1 MHKFAN
7 NSSGV
12 LTIWDSDSDCLIQ
25 AESILLW
32 RQFANQQDA
41 RSTASICQV
50 IEDNHSVLRE
60 KILRL
65 IFDVGSSVRGNPKT
79 QHHIRTG
86 FDYFWMTQF
95 HSRPYT
101 QSAQLNNLAKLFA
114 LFEILQENKIKKLV
128 VYSNNKSLSKVFAS
142 ISRTLQIE
150 FQTLRV
156 KNSHQNISA
165 AVRIKKFTPR
175 PLLAIAALLTQI
187 KTSIALKQKPT
198 RVIEPNSISFFDYWY
213 RFADS
218 VSTDRKFASQYWS
231 RLVEELDQTEINWWH
246 NLVDQNKLSELNTAR
261 SLLTDFNQHPRHIHK
276 IVDARVSFKIV
287 LRSIVDHGR
296 LFIKSIPGKKFAPSF
311 VDPNTGIN
319 FWPLFRREWL
329 NSYRGYE
336 ALLNCLRFNRLESL
350 ISTIPHQ
357 KLGVYLI
364 ENQPWEMAMIHLWR
378 RFKHGKL
385 IGVAHSTVRFW
396 DLRLMSDMRQFNSNS
411 VMPRPD
417 CIAVNGNLAKSSLLK
432 SGYPASEIVEVEAL
446 MYLHLSA
453 KKAKQKS
460 NSPKTILVATDY
472 LDSATRAQLRL
483 LEEVVA
489 LHPSKYQI
497 LLKPHW
503 SQSLENFKFES
514 EVVSGKRDLSHFFD
528 QADVL
533 YCSAITSAVI
543 DGVCSGLPV
552 IQCLDPMSFNLSP
565 LRENIAVQTV
575 RTSAELVKA
584 LEEIEKFATEV
595 DPSELFNLDSNLPK
609 WKSLL
614 EI

>member
-114 LFEILQENKIKKLV
+114 LFEILQENKTKKLV

-218 VSTDRKFASQYWS
+218 VNTDRKFASQYWS

-261 SLLTDFNQHPRHIHK
+261 SLLTDFNQHPRHFHK

-514 EVVSGKRDLSHFFD
+514 EVVSGKKDLSHFFD

-584 LEEIEKFATEV
+584 LDEIEKFATGV
-595 DPSELFNLDSNLPK
+595 DPNELFNLDSNLPK

>member
-1 MHKFAN
+1 MSVISYFGGKANFQSFITPKIPKDCKTYIEPFSGSFA
-7 NSSGV
+7 
-12 LTIWDSDSDCLIQ
+12 IYMDSDLEFENVIFNDRNRHQ
-25 AESILLW
+25 ANLM
-32 RQFANQQDA
+32 RCC
-41 RSTASICQV
+41 ASPEEFLVEI
-50 IEDNHSVLRE
+50 
-60 KILRL
+60 K
-65 IFDVGSSVRGNPKT
+65 
-79 QHHIRTG
+79 
-86 FDYFWMTQF
+86 
-95 HSRPYT
+95 
-101 QSAQLNNLAKLFA
+101 AQ
-114 LFEILQENKIKKLV
+114 
-128 VYSNNKSLSKVFAS
+128 
-142 ISRTLQIE
+142 
-150 FQTLRV
+150 
-156 KNSHQNISA
+156 
-165 AVRIKKFTPR
+165 
-175 PLLAIAALLTQI
+175 
-187 KTSIALKQKPT
+187 
-198 RVIEPNSISFFDYWY
+198 ISF
-213 RFADS
+213 
-218 VSTDRKFASQYWS
+218 
-231 RLVEELDQTEINWWH
+231 
-246 NLVDQNKLSELNTAR
+246 
-261 SLLTDFNQHPRHIHK
+261 
-276 IVDARVSFKIV
+276 RVL
-287 LRSIVDHGR
+287 LRSIIDHGR
-296 LFIKSIPGKKFAPSF
+296 LYIKSVPGKKFASSF

-319 FWPLFRREWL
+319 FWPLFKNEWL

-336 ALLNCLRFNRLESL
+336 ALVNCLRFNRLESL

-364 ENQPWEMAMIHLWR
+364 ENQPWEMAMIYLWR
-378 RFKHGKL
+378 TFKHDKL

-396 DLRLMSDMRQFNSNS
+396 DLRLMSDMRQFDSNS

-489 LHPSKYQI
+489 LHPSKFQI

-514 EVVSGKRDLSHFFD
+514 EVVSGKKDLSHFFD

-565 LRENIAVQTV
+565 LRENAVVQTV

-584 LEEIEKFATEV
+584 LDAIEKFATEV
-595 DPSELFNLDSNLPK
+595 DPNELFNLDSNLPK
-609 WKSLL
+609 WKSVLGT
-614 EI
+614 

>member
-1 MHKFAN
+1 MHKFVN

-12 LTIWDSDSDCLIQ
+12 LTIWDSDSDCLIE

-32 RQFANQQDA
+32 RQFADQNDTQ
-41 RSTASICQV
+41 STASICQV
-50 IEDNHSVLRE
+50 IEDNCSVLRE

-79 QHHIRTG
+79 QHQIRVG

-114 LFEILQENKIKKLV
+114 LFEILQENKIEKLI
-128 VYSNNKSLSKVFAS
+128 VYSSDISLNKVIANIAKML
-142 ISRTLQIE
+142 RIE
-150 FQTLRV
+150 FQSARA
-156 KNSHQNISA
+156 KNIYQNVSA
-165 AVRIKKFTPR
+165 AVQIKKFTPR
-175 PLLAIAALLTQI
+175 PLLAIAALLMQI

-198 RVIEPNSISFFDYWY
+198 RCIEPNSISFFDYWY

-231 RLVEELDQTEINWWH
+231 RLVKELDQTEINWWH
-246 NLVDQNKLSELNTAR
+246 NLVDQNKLNELNTAK
-261 SLLTDFNQHPRHIHK
+261 SLLTDFNRHPRHTHK
-276 IVDARVSFKIV
+276 IIDAQVSFRV
-287 LRSIVDHGR
+287 LLRSIVDHGR

-319 FWPLFRREWL
+319 FWPLFKNEWL

-336 ALLNCLRFNRLESL
+336 ALVNCLRFNRLESL

-489 LHPSKYQI
+489 LNPSKYQI

-514 EVVSGKRDLSHFFD
+514 EVVSGKKDLSHFFD

-565 LRENIAVQTV
+565 LRENAIVQTV

-595 DPSELFNLDSNLPK
+595 DPNELFNLDSNLPK

>member
-1 MHKFAN
+1 MHKFVN
-7 NSSGV
+7 SSSGV
-12 LTIWDSDSDCLIQ
+12 LTIWDSDSDCTIQ
-25 AESILLW
+25 SESILLW
-32 RQFANQQDA
+32 RQFTDQNNEQA
-41 RSTASICQV
+41 TASICQI
-50 IEDNHSVLRE
+50 IEDNCAELRA

-65 IFDVGSSVRGNPKT
+65 IFDVGNSVRTNPKT
-79 QHHIRTG
+79 QHNIRVG

-114 LFEILQENKIKKLV
+114 LFEILQVNKITKLT
-128 VYSNNKSLSKVFAS
+128 VYSNDKSLSKVFAS
-142 ISRTLQIE
+142 IAKMLHIE
-150 FQTLRV
+150 FQTARA
-156 KNSHQNISA
+156 KNSSQNISA
-165 AVRIKKFTPR
+165 AVRIKKITPR
-175 PLLAIAALLTQI
+175 SLLAIAALLRQC
-187 KTSIALKQKPT
+187 KTSIALKQKLT
-198 RVIEPNSISFFDYWY
+198 RVVEPNSISFFDYWY

-231 RLVEELDQTEINWWH
+231 RLVEELDHTEVNWWH
-246 NLVDQNKLSELNTAR
+246 NLVDQNKLVELNTAK

-287 LRSIVDHGR
+287 LRSIVDHGH
-296 LFIKSIPGKKFAPSF
+296 LFIKSMPGKKFAPSF
-311 VDPNTGIN
+311 VDQNTGID
-319 FWPLFRREWL
+319 FWPLFKREWL

-336 ALLNCLRFNRLESL
+336 ALVNCLRFNRLESL
-350 ISTIPHQ
+350 ISTMPHQ

-378 RFKHGKL
+378 KFKHGKV
-385 IGVAHSTVRFW
+385 IGVAHSTIRFW
-396 DLRLMSDMRQFNSNS
+396 DLRLMSDMRQFKSNS
-411 VMPRPD
+411 AMPRPD
-417 CIAVNGNLAKSSLLK
+417 CIAVNGALAKSSLFE

-472 LDSATRAQLRL
+472 LDSATQAQLRL
-483 LEEVVA
+483 LEQVVA
-489 LHPSKYQI
+489 LNPSKYRI

-503 SQSLENFKFES
+503 SQSLKNFKFES
-514 EVVSGKRDLSHFFD
+514 EVVSGKKDLSDFFD

-565 LRENIAVQTV
+565 LRENLAVQTV
-575 RTSAELVKA
+575 RTSAELIKA
-584 LEEIEKFATEV
+584 LDEIEQLAPEV
-595 DPSELFNLDSNLPK
+595 DPNELFNLDSNLPK
-609 WKSLL
+609 WKSVLG
-614 EI
+614 I

>member
-1 MHKFAN
+1 
-7 NSSGV
+7 
-12 LTIWDSDSDCLIQ
+12 
-25 AESILLW
+25 
-32 RQFANQQDA
+32 
-41 RSTASICQV
+41 
-50 IEDNHSVLRE
+50 
-60 KILRL
+60 
-65 IFDVGSSVRGNPKT
+65 
-79 QHHIRTG
+79 
-86 FDYFWMTQF
+86 
-95 HSRPYT
+95 
-101 QSAQLNNLAKLFA
+101 
-114 LFEILQENKIKKLV
+114 
-128 VYSNNKSLSKVFAS
+128 
-142 ISRTLQIE
+142 
-150 FQTLRV
+150 
-156 KNSHQNISA
+156 
-165 AVRIKKFTPR
+165 
-175 PLLAIAALLTQI
+175 
-187 KTSIALKQKPT
+187 
-198 RVIEPNSISFFDYWY
+198 
-213 RFADS
+213 
-218 VSTDRKFASQYWS
+218 
-231 RLVEELDQTEINWWH
+231 
-246 NLVDQNKLSELNTAR
+246 
-261 SLLTDFNQHPRHIHK
+261 
-276 IVDARVSFKIV
+276 
-287 LRSIVDHGR
+287 
-296 LFIKSIPGKKFAPSF
+296 
-311 VDPNTGIN
+311 
-319 FWPLFRREWL
+319 
-329 NSYRGYE
+329 
-336 ALLNCLRFNRLESL
+336 
-350 ISTIPHQ
+350 
-357 KLGVYLI
+357 
-364 ENQPWEMAMIHLWR
+364 MAMIHLWR

-417 CIAVNGNLAKSSLLK
+417 CIAVNGNLAKFSILE

-514 EVVSGKRDLSHFFD
+514 EVVSGKKDLSHFFD

-584 LEEIEKFATEV
+584 LDEIEKFATEV
-595 DPSELFNLDSNLPK
+595 DPNELFNLDSNLPK

-614 EI
+614 GI

>member
-7 NSSGV
+7 SSSGA
-12 LTIWDSDSDCLIQ
+12 LTIWDSDSDCAIQ
-25 AESILLW
+25 SESILLW
-32 RQFANQQDA
+32 RQFTDQNNEQA
-41 RSTASICQV
+41 TASICQI
-50 IEDNHSVLRE
+50 IEDNCLALRE

-65 IFDVGSSVRGNPKT
+65 IFDVGNSVRTNPKT
-79 QHHIRTG
+79 QHNIRVG

-114 LFEILQENKIKKLV
+114 LFEILQVNKITKLT
-128 VYSNNKSLSKVFAS
+128 VYSNDKSLSKVFAS
-142 ISRTLQIE
+142 IAKMLQIE
-150 FQTLRV
+150 FQTAGA
-156 KNSHQNISA
+156 KNSPKNIST
-165 AVRIKKFTPR
+165 AVRIKKFAPR
-175 PLLAIAALLTQI
+175 PLLAIAALLRQS

-198 RVIEPNSISFFDYWY
+198 RVVEPNSISFFDYWY

-231 RLVEELDQTEINWWH
+231 RLVEELDHTEVNWWH
-246 NLVDQNKLSELNTAR
+246 NLVDQHKLIELNTAK
-261 SLLTDFNQHPRHIHK
+261 SLLTDFNQHPNHIHK
-276 IVDARVSFKIV
+276 IVDARVSFKVV
-287 LRSIVDHGR
+287 LRSIVDHGH
-296 LFIKSIPGKKFAPSF
+296 LFIKSMPGKKFAPSF
-311 VDPNTGIN
+311 VDQNTGID
-319 FWPLFRREWL
+319 FWPLFKREWL

-336 ALLNCLRFNRLESL
+336 ALVNCLRFNRLESL
-350 ISTIPHQ
+350 ISTMPHQ

-378 RFKHGKL
+378 KFKHGKL

-411 VMPRPD
+411 AMPRPD
-417 CIAVNGNLAKSSLLK
+417 CIAVNGALATSSLLK

-472 LDSATRAQLRL
+472 LDSATQAQLRL
-483 LEEVVA
+483 LEQVVA
-489 LHPSKYQI
+489 LNPSKYRI

-503 SQSLENFKFES
+503 SQSLKNFKFES
-514 EVVSGKRDLSHFFD
+514 EVVSGKKDLADFFD

-575 RTSAELVKA
+575 RTSAELIKA
-584 LEEIEKFATEV
+584 LDEIEKLAPKV
-595 DPSELFNLDSNLPK
+595 DPNESFKLDSNLPK
-609 WKSLL
+609 WKSVLG
-614 EI
+614 I

>member
-1 MHKFAN
+1 MHKFVN
-7 NSSGV
+7 NSSGI
-12 LTIWDSDSDCLIQ
+12 LTIWDSDSDCLIE

-32 RQFANQQDA
+32 RQFADQHNAQ
-41 RSTASICQV
+41 SKISICQV
-50 IEDNHSVLRE
+50 IEDNGVVLRE
-60 KILRL
+60 RILRF
-65 IFDVGSSVRGNPKT
+65 IFDVGNSVRGNPKT
-79 QHHIRTG
+79 KHNIRVG

-114 LFEILQENKIKKLV
+114 LFEILQENKIEKLIFF
-128 VYSNNKSLSKVFAS
+128 SNNKSLSKVFVS
-142 ISRTLQIE
+142 IAKILQIE
-150 FQTLRV
+150 LQTVRT
-156 KNSHQNISA
+156 KDRYQNESI
-165 AVRIKKFTPR
+165 AVRIKKLTPR
-175 PLLAIAALLTQI
+175 PLLAIAALLMQI
-187 KTSIALKQKPT
+187 KTSFGLIQKPT
-198 RVIEPNSISFFDYWY
+198 RGIKPNSISIFDYWY

-218 VSTDRKFASQYWS
+218 VNTDRKFASQYWS
-231 RLVEELDQTEINWWH
+231 RLVEEFDDTEVTWWH
-246 NLVDQNKLSELNTAR
+246 NLVDQSKLTELKLAK

-276 IVDARVSFKIV
+276 IVDARVSLRV
-287 LRSIVDHGR
+287 LLRTILDHGR
-296 LFIKSIPGKKFAPSF
+296 LFIKSLPGKKFAPSF

-319 FWPLFRREWL
+319 FWPLFKREWL

-378 RFKHGKL
+378 KCKHGKL

-396 DLRLMSDMRQFNSNS
+396 DLRLMSDIRQFNANS

-417 CIAVNGNLAKSSLLK
+417 CVAVNGKLARSSILE

-453 KKAKQKS
+453 KKVKQKS

-483 LEEVVA
+483 LEEVVK
-489 LHPSKYQI
+489 LNPSKYQI

-503 SQSLENFKFES
+503 SQSFEDLKFES
-514 EVVSGKRDLSHFFD
+514 EVVSGKKDLSHFFD

-584 LEEIEKFATEV
+584 LDEIEKFTTEV
-595 DPSELFNLDSNLPK
+595 EPDELFNLDSKLPK

-614 EI
+614 GI

>member
-1 MHKFAN
+1 MHKFVN
-7 NSSGV
+7 SSSGV
-12 LTIWDSDSDCLIQ
+12 LTIWDSDSDCAIQ
-25 AESILLW
+25 SESILLW
-32 RQFANQQDA
+32 RQFTDQNNEQA
-41 RSTASICQV
+41 TASICQI
-50 IEDNHSVLRE
+50 IEDNCLDLRE
-60 KILRL
+60 KILHL
-65 IFDVGSSVRGNPKT
+65 IFDVGNSVRTSLKT
-79 QHHIRTG
+79 QHNIRAG

-114 LFEILQENKIKKLV
+114 LFEILQVNKITKLT
-128 VYSNNKSLSKVFAS
+128 VYSNDKSLSKVFAS
-142 ISRTLQIE
+142 IAKMLQIE
-150 FQTLRV
+150 FQTARA
-156 KNSHQNISA
+156 KNSSQNISTA
-165 AVRIKKFTPR
+165 MRIKKFTPR
-175 PLLAIAALLTQI
+175 PLLAIAALIRQC

-198 RVIEPNSISFFDYWY
+198 RVVKPNSISFFDYWY

-231 RLVEELDQTEINWWH
+231 RLVEELDHTEVNWWH
-246 NLVDQNKLSELNTAR
+246 NLVDQNKLSELNTAK

-287 LRSIVDHGR
+287 MRSIVDHGH

-311 VDPNTGIN
+311 VDQNTGID
-319 FWPLFRREWL
+319 FWPLFKREWL

-336 ALLNCLRFNRLESL
+336 ALVNCLRFNRLESL
-350 ISTIPHQ
+350 ISTMPHQ

-378 RFKHGKL
+378 KFKHGKL

-396 DLRLMSDMRQFNSNS
+396 DLRLMSDMRQFNSIS
-411 VMPRPD
+411 AMPRPD
-417 CIAVNGNLAKSSLLK
+417 CIAVNGALAKSSLLE

-472 LDSATRAQLRL
+472 LDSATQAQLRL
-483 LEEVVA
+483 LEQVVA
-489 LHPSKYQI
+489 LIPGKYRI

-503 SQSLENFKFES
+503 SQSLKNFKFES
-514 EVVSGKRDLSHFFD
+514 EVVSGRKDLSDFFD

-565 LRENIAVQTV
+565 LRENVAVQTV
-575 RTSAELVKA
+575 RTSAELIKA
-584 LEEIEKFATEV
+584 LDKIEILATEV
-595 DPSELFNLDSNLPK
+595 DPNELFNLDSNLPK
-609 WKSLL
+609 WKSVLG
-614 EI
+614 I

>member
-1 MHKFAN
+1 MYKFVKS
-7 NSSGV
+7 SSGV
-12 LTIWDSDSDCLIQ
+12 LTIWDSDSDCAIQ
-25 AESILLW
+25 SESILLW
-32 RQFANQQDA
+32 RQFADQHGEQ
-41 RSTASICQV
+41 STASICQI
-50 IEDNHSVLRE
+50 IEDNCSVLRE
-60 KILRL
+60 KILQL
-65 IFDVGSSVRGNPKT
+65 IFDVGSSVRTNPKT
-79 QHHIRTG
+79 RHNIRVG

-114 LFEILQENKIKKLV
+114 LFDILQENKIKKLI
-128 VYSNNKSLSKVFAS
+128 VYSSDKSLSKVFAN
-142 ISRTLQIE
+142 IAKVLQIE
-150 FQTLRV
+150 FQIVRT
-156 KNSHQNISA
+156 KNSYQNVSV

-175 PLLAIAALLTQI
+175 PLLAIAALLMQF

-198 RVIEPNSISFFDYWY
+198 RVIKPNSISFFDYWY

-218 VSTDRKFASQYWS
+218 VNTDRKFASQYWS
-231 RLVEELDQTEINWWH
+231 RLVEDLDQTEINWWH
-246 NLVDQNKLSELNTAR
+246 NLVDQNTLNELNTAK
-261 SLLTDFNQHPRHIHK
+261 SLLTDFNHHPRHIHE
-276 IVDARVSFKIV
+276 IVDAQISFRVL
-287 LRSIVDHGR
+287 LRSIIDHGR
-296 LFIKSIPGKKFAPSF
+296 LYIKSVPGKKFASSF

-319 FWPLFRREWL
+319 FWPLFKNEWL

-336 ALLNCLRFNRLESL
+336 ALVNCLRFNRLESL

-364 ENQPWEMAMIHLWR
+364 ENQPWEMAMIYLWR
-378 RFKHGKL
+378 TFKHDKL

-432 SGYPASEIVEVEAL
+432 SGYPASEIIEVEAL

-489 LHPSKYQI
+489 LHPSKFQI

-514 EVVSGKRDLSHFFD
+514 EVVSGKKDLSHFFD

-565 LRENIAVQTV
+565 LRENAVVQTV

-584 LEEIEKFATEV
+584 LDAIEKFATEV
-595 DPSELFNLDSNLPK
+595 DPNELFNLDSNLPK
-609 WKSLL
+609 WKSVLGT
-614 EI
+614 

>member
-1 MHKFAN
+1 MHKFVN

-12 LTIWDSDSDCLIQ
+12 LTIWDSDSDCLVE

-32 RQFANQQDA
+32 RQFADQNDTQ
-41 RSTASICQV
+41 STASICQV
-50 IEDNHSVLRE
+50 IEDNCSVLRE

-65 IFDVGSSVRGNPKT
+65 IFDAGSSVRGNPKT
-79 QHHIRTG
+79 QHHIRVG

-114 LFEILQENKIKKLV
+114 LFEILQENKIEKLI
-128 VYSNNKSLSKVFAS
+128 VYSSDISLNKVIANIAKML
-142 ISRTLQIE
+142 RIE
-150 FQTLRV
+150 FQSARA
-156 KNSHQNISA
+156 KNRYQNVSA
-165 AVRIKKFTPR
+165 AVQIKKFTPR

-218 VSTDRKFASQYWS
+218 VNTDRKFASQYWS

-246 NLVDQNKLSELNTAR
+246 NLVDQSKLNELTTAE

-276 IVDARVSFKIV
+276 IIDAQVSFRV
-287 LRSIVDHGR
+287 LLRSIVDHGR

-319 FWPLFRREWL
+319 FWPLFKNEWL

-336 ALLNCLRFNRLESL
+336 ALVNCLRFNRLESL

-378 RFKHGKL
+378 AFKHGKL
-385 IGVAHSTVRFW
+385 IGVAHSTIRFW

-446 MYLHLSA
+446 MYLHLST

-514 EVVSGKRDLSHFFD
+514 EVVSGKKDLSHFFD

-565 LRENIAVQTV
+565 LRENAIVQTV

-584 LEEIEKFATEV
+584 LDAIEKFVTEV
-595 DPSELFNLDSNLPK
+595 DPNELFNLDSNLPK
-609 WKSLL
+609 WKSVLGT
-614 EI
+614 

>member
-1 MHKFAN
+1 MYRFVKS
-7 NSSGV
+7 SSGV
-12 LTIWDSDSDCLIQ
+12 LTIWDSDSDCLIE

-32 RQFANQQDA
+32 RQFAEQNDTQ
-41 RSTASICQV
+41 STASICQI
-50 IEDNHSVLRE
+50 IEDNCSVLRE
-60 KILRL
+60 KILQL
-65 IFDVGSSVRGNPKT
+65 IFDVGSSVRTNPKT
-79 QHHIRTG
+79 RHNIRVG

-128 VYSNNKSLSKVFAS
+128 VYSNNKSLSKVFAN
-142 ISRTLQIE
+142 IAKMLQIE
-150 FQTLRV
+150 FQIVRT
-156 KNSHQNISA
+156 KNSYQNISA

-175 PLLAIAALLTQI
+175 PLLAIAALLMQF

-218 VSTDRKFASQYWS
+218 VNTDRKFASQYWS
-231 RLVEELDQTEINWWH
+231 RLVEDLNQTEINWWH

-287 LRSIVDHGR
+287 LRSIIDHGR
-296 LFIKSIPGKKFAPSF
+296 LFIKSVPGKKFASSF

-319 FWPLFRREWL
+319 FWPLFKNEWL

-336 ALLNCLRFNRLESL
+336 ALVNCLRFNRLESL
-350 ISTIPHQ
+350 ISTIPRQ

-378 RFKHGKL
+378 TFKHDKL

-432 SGYPASEIVEVEAL
+432 SGYPVSEIVEVEAL

-514 EVVSGKRDLSHFFD
+514 EVVSGKKDLSHFFD

-565 LRENIAVQTV
+565 LRENAIVQTV

-595 DPSELFNLDSNLPK
+595 DPNELFNLDSNLPK

>member
-1 MHKFAN
+1 MHKFVN

-12 LTIWDSDSDCLIQ
+12 LTIWDSDSDCLVE

-32 RQFANQQDA
+32 RQFADQNDTQ
-41 RSTASICQV
+41 STASICQV
-50 IEDNHSVLRE
+50 IEDNCSVLRE

-65 IFDVGSSVRGNPKT
+65 IFDAGSSVRGNPKT
-79 QHHIRTG
+79 QHHIRVG

-114 LFEILQENKIKKLV
+114 LFEILQENKIEKLI
-128 VYSNNKSLSKVFAS
+128 VYSSDISLNKVIANIAKML
-142 ISRTLQIE
+142 RIE
-150 FQTLRV
+150 FQSARA
-156 KNSHQNISA
+156 KNRYQNVSA
-165 AVRIKKFTPR
+165 AVQIKKFTPR

-218 VSTDRKFASQYWS
+218 VNTDRKFASQYWS

-246 NLVDQNKLSELNTAR
+246 NLVDQSKLNELTTAE

-276 IVDARVSFKIV
+276 IIDAQVSFRV
-287 LRSIVDHGR
+287 LLRSIVDHGR

-319 FWPLFRREWL
+319 FWPLFKNEWL

-336 ALLNCLRFNRLESL
+336 ALVNCLRFNRLESL

-378 RFKHGKL
+378 AFKHGKL
-385 IGVAHSTVRFW
+385 IGVAHSTIRFW

-417 CIAVNGNLAKSSLLK
+417 CIAVNGNLGKSSLLK

-446 MYLHLSA
+446 MYLHLST

-514 EVVSGKRDLSHFFD
+514 EVVSGKKDLSHFFD

-565 LRENIAVQTV
+565 LRENAIVQTV

-584 LEEIEKFATEV
+584 LDAIEKFVTEV
-595 DPSELFNLDSNLPK
+595 DPNELFNLDSNLPK
-609 WKSLL
+609 WKSVLGT
-614 EI
+614 

>member
-1 MHKFAN
+1 
-7 NSSGV
+7 
-12 LTIWDSDSDCLIQ
+12 
-25 AESILLW
+25 
-32 RQFANQQDA
+32 
-41 RSTASICQV
+41 
-50 IEDNHSVLRE
+50 
-60 KILRL
+60 
-65 IFDVGSSVRGNPKT
+65 
-79 QHHIRTG
+79 
-86 FDYFWMTQF
+86 
-95 HSRPYT
+95 
-101 QSAQLNNLAKLFA
+101 LNNLAKLFA

-128 VYSNNKSLSKVFAS
+128 VYSNNKSLSKVIAS
-142 ISRTLQIE
+142 IAKILQIE

-218 VSTDRKFASQYWS
+218 VNTDRKFASQYWS

-287 LRSIVDHGR
+287 LRSIVDHGQ
-296 LFIKSIPGKKFAPSF
+296 LFIKSMPGKKFAPSF

-489 LHPSKYQI
+489 LNPSKYRI

-503 SQSLENFKFES
+503 SQSLKDFKFES
-514 EVVSGKRDLSHFFD
+514 EVVSGKKDLSHFFD

-595 DPSELFNLDSNLPK
+595 DPNELFNLDSNLPK

>member
-1 MHKFAN
+1 MHKFV
-7 NSSGV
+7 NSSSGA
-12 LTIWDSDSDCLIQ
+12 LTIWDSDLDCTIQ
-25 AESILLW
+25 SESILLW
-32 RQFANQQDA
+32 RQFTDQNNGQ
-41 RSTASICQV
+41 STASICQI
-50 IEDNHSVLRE
+50 IEDNCLELRE

-65 IFDVGSSVRGNPKT
+65 IFDVGNSVRTNPKT
-79 QHHIRTG
+79 QHNIRAG

-114 LFEILQENKIKKLV
+114 LFEILQVNKITKLT
-128 VYSNNKSLSKVFAS
+128 VYSNDKSLSKVFAS
-142 ISRTLQIE
+142 IAKMLHIE
-150 FQTLRV
+150 FQTARA
-156 KNSHQNISA
+156 KNSSQNISA
-165 AVRIKKFTPR
+165 AVRIKKFAPR
-175 PLLAIAALLTQI
+175 PLLAIAALIRQC

-198 RVIEPNSISFFDYWY
+198 RVVEPNSISFFDYWY

-231 RLVEELDQTEINWWH
+231 RLVGELDHSEINWWH
-246 NLVDQNKLSELNTAR
+246 NLVDQNKLVELKTAK

-287 LRSIVDHGR
+287 LRSIVDHGH

-311 VDPNTGIN
+311 VDQNTGID
-319 FWPLFRREWL
+319 FWPLFKREWL

-336 ALLNCLRFNRLESL
+336 ALVNCLRFNRLESL
-350 ISTIPHQ
+350 ISAMPHQ

-378 RFKHGKL
+378 KFKHGKL

-411 VMPRPD
+411 AMPRPD
-417 CIAVNGNLAKSSLLK
+417 CIAVNGALAKSSLLE

-472 LDSATRAQLRL
+472 LDSATQAQLRL
-483 LEEVVA
+483 LEQVVA
-489 LHPSKYQI
+489 LNPSKYRI

-503 SQSLENFKFES
+503 SQSLKNFKFES
-514 EVVSGKRDLSHFFD
+514 EVVSGKKDLADFFD

-575 RTSAELVKA
+575 RTSAELIKA
-584 LEEIEKFATEV
+584 LDKIEILATEV
-595 DPSELFNLDSNLPK
+595 DPNELFNLDSNLPK
-609 WKSLL
+609 WKSVLG
-614 EI
+614 I